1 MESDLHMLL
10 VLACEELSGDVQAR
24 STETVSE
31 VHVIPRNECTE
42 VRTSFVRQCLASI
55 RVSVSVCHCST
66 TALLI
71 PALTSLFGPA
81 SPLWLHCL
89 PWHCLGISACLW
101 GENALNFEFFN

>member
-24 STETVSE
+24 STETLSE
-31 VHVIPRNECTE
+31 VHIIPRNECTE
-42 VRTSFVRQCLASI
+42 VGTSFVRQCLASI

-71 PALTSLFGPA
+71 PALNL
-81 SPLWLHCL
+81 PLWACISPVATLPTLAL
-89 PWHCLGISACLW
+89 PWHLCMPMG
-101 GENALNFEFFN
+101 